1 MYYLIGLILV
11 SVLGFIGYQVYTF
24 LLGISSTQSVYLKDL
39 QLLQKVLEDRELAPW
54 KEDEIDI
61 LSRIGDSN
69 IERTIYGNIE
79 HGVVYSIYHE
89 PILAFATKKYSA
101 DEKLI
106 ISMKINSDYY
116 GFICTDDIWKVSKND
131 VFYGSI
137 DNREGLLLTSN
148 SNNLSFETNSN
159 AELVPVIYNDINVA
173 SINTNDQIK
182 QSRVINPLIEFDA
195 QQAELFLVGLGFAI
209 MVKQI

>member
-11 SVLGFIGYQVYTF
+11 SVIAFIGYQIYSF
-24 LLGISSTQSVYLKDL
+24 LLGISSTQSVHLKDL
-39 QLLQKVLEDRELAPW
+39 QSLKKALEDRELAPW

-79 HGVVYSIYHE
+79 QGVVYSIYHE

-101 DEKLI
+101 DENLI

-116 GFICTDDIWKVSKND
+116 GFVSIDDIWRVSKNE

-137 DNREGLLLTSN
+137 DNHHGIVLSSHSN
-148 SNNLSFETNSN
+148 SLSFDTHSN
-159 AELVPVIYNDINVA
+159 AELVPVIYNNINVA

-182 QSRVINPLIEFDA
+182 QSRVINPLIEFDG
-195 QQAELFLVGLGFAI
+195 QQAEMFVVALGFAI